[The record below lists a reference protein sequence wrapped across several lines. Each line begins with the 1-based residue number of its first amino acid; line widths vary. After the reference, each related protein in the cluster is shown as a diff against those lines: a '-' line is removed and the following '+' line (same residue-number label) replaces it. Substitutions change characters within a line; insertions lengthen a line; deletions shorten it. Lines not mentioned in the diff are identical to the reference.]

1 MIRCTVCDYDYPES
15 TSHIHGPGKCW
26 PTPCEPEKNYHVF
39 MPDATVCNC
48 RRSVKLKDNLS
59 EAARAPVDYRY
70 DLLDSDFLHCIAQ
83 IGAYGAAKYG
93 DFNYQKNRLT
103 SDKSPMNHVQMHI
116 HQYKLGILHD
126 HFKTRKHQLAAAAF
140 NLMMEFFYLEHPEKY
155 GEKDDPIQNK

>member
-1 MIRCTVCDYDYPES
+1 MNICHYCGYELTES
-15 TSHIHGPGKCW
+15 TIHNHGPGFCM
-26 PTPCEPEKNYHVF
+26 PTGIPTNPNIKN
-39 MPDATVCNC
+39 
-48 RRSVKLKDNLS
+48 KIS

-83 IGAYGAAKYG
+83 IGAYGAQKYG